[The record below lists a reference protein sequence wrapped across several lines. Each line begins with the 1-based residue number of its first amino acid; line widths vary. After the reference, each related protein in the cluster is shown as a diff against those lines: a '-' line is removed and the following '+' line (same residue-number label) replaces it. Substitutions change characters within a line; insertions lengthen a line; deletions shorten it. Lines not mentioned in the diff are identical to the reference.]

1 MSNHAEIWKK
11 LSAINVNPHTAT
23 KGKFTY
29 LSWTWAWATLMEE
42 YPDSHYEFQPIQWL
56 PNNSCEVWV
65 RLTVGEVTREM
76 WLAVTDHQNKPVLN
90 PSSDL
95 IANCRMR
102 CLVKAI
108 AMFGLGHYIYAGESL
123 PMEVTPEPYTAEQYE
138 SFLSALEAPTGLKM
152 LTLSKT
158 LGSDVFTNLAGS
170 GEKGEKVKL
179 RTKVNE
185 LIVNGNEVLEEYIS
199 QIIGFTENDDKDGFD
214 ELIAELDVAEKK
226 LISKSLPGQALTIIK
241 GWKNE
246 A

>member
-42 YPDSHYEFQPIQWL
+42 YPDSRYEFQPIQWL
-56 PNNSCEVWV
+56 PNNTCEVWV

-76 WLAVTDHQNKPVLN
+76 WLAVTDHQNKPVVN
-90 PSSDL
+90 PASDL

-123 PMEVTPEPYTAEQYE
+123 PMEVSVEPYTEEQYKL
-138 SFLSALEAPTGLKM
+138 FLSALEADNGLKM

-158 LGSDVFTNLAGS
+158 LGSDVFTSLAAS
-170 GEKGEKVKL
+170 GAKGDKVKL
-179 RTKVNE
+179 RTKVND
-185 LIVNGNEVLEEYIS
+185 LIINGGEILEDYVE
-199 QIIGFTENDDKDGFD
+199 QIIGFADIDDSEGFN
-214 ELIAELDVAEKK
+214 ELISELNDAEKK
-226 LISKSLPGQALTIIK
+226 LISKALPPQVLTTIK
-241 GWKNE
+241 RWKNE
-246 A
+246 S